1 MGALIVSALIA
12 IAAANAGVWWLWG
25 REQAA
30 RRHAAD
36 GRRDWW
42 AAESLAATR
51 EARKVAADN
60 GRLAARVDE
69 LESLARAE
77 ITATLH
83 ERMEGQS

>member
-30 RRHAAD
+30 RRRAAD

-42 AAESLAATR
+42 AAEALAAGS
-51 EARKVAADN
+51 EARAAAADN

-69 LESLARAE
+69 LESLARSE
-77 ITATLH
+77 VTATLH
-83 ERMEGQS
+83 SRMEGQS